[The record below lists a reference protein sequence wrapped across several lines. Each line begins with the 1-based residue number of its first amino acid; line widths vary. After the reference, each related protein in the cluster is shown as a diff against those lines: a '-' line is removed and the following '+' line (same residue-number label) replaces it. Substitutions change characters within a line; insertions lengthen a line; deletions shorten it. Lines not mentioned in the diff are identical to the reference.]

1 MNISN
6 PPSTYKTHK
15 TDKGAIRNRIARFHM
30 RRKVLSPIVMAL
42 MIFTLSALANTATAQ
57 QLLNKTLSLSVNQQ
71 PLDEAL
77 EILSNKGG
85 FFFSYN
91 SHIIKKDSIVT
102 LTMTNRSV
110 QDILSALLGNHYE
123 FKESGNYIIIRR
135 APIRLRL
142 VTSAAVNEDKFY
154 VISGYVIDDQ
164 TGEKISDASVY
175 EKDRLI
181 IANTNELGFFKLRLR
196 SRYPTAS
203 ITVSKEYYE
212 DTTVVIQP
220 KFNQSVTITLSPS
233 AITEHTVIIGPT
245 AYAAPDSIRLEIP
258 ISDSASWL
266 YTYIKKDSALVE
278 KTTLGKWFVSSS
290 QRLQSLNLKRFFT
303 QRPYQVSVVPH
314 ISTNGRLNSQVVNNF
329 SFNIFGGYSGGV
341 NGFELGGLF
350 NIDKKDAAY
359 VQIAGLFNMV
369 GGHSTGL
376 QIGGISNTV
385 LDTVSGLQIGGVSN
399 FTKDKFSGAQI
410 GGIYNH
416 VGATMDGAQIAG
428 IANFTNHS
436 AQGAQ
441 IAGIA
446 NFSSREVR
454 GVQIAGI
461 FNYTRHLKGAQIGL
475 INVSDSSDGYSIGLI
490 NIVMK
495 GYHKLAI
502 YTNEMMNANI
512 AFKTGNTKLY
522 SIFLGGYNAFPDKK
536 VWSYGYGLGSELTLV
551 KKLALNIELSSQYL
565 YLGSWDHLNLQNKV
579 NALLNLRLSKIF
591 SIYAGPAYSVFVS
604 NQHEAVGG
612 YKDPMSPT
620 GHKTHDFGGS
630 ITRCIGWLGWTAG
643 IHLF

>member
-1 MNISN
+1 M
-6 PPSTYKTHK
+6 HR
-15 TDKGAIRNRIARFHM
+15 AI
-30 RRKVLSPIVMAL
+30 LSRLGMAL
-42 MIFTLSALANTATAQ
+42 TILMLSVLTHTAIAQ
-57 QLLNKTLSLSVNQQ
+57 QLLNKNISLSVNRQ
-71 PLDEAL
+71 PLDQVL
-77 EILSNKGG
+77 EILSNKGD

-91 SHIIKKDSIVT
+91 SHILKKDSLVS
-102 LTMTNRSV
+102 LNMNNRPV
-110 QDILSALLGNHYE
+110 RDILTALLGKDYE
-123 FKESGNYIIIRR
+123 FRESGNYIIIRR

-142 VTSAAVNEDKFY
+142 VTSAAANEDRFY

-175 EKDRLI
+175 EKERLA

-220 KFNQSVTITLSPS
+220 RFNQTVTITLAPS
-233 AITEHTVIIGPT
+233 VITEHTVVIGPT

-258 ISDSASWL
+258 INDSASWL

-278 KTTLGKWFVSSS
+278 RTALGKWFVSST

-303 QRPYQVSVVPH
+303 ERPYQVSLVPH
-314 ISTNGRLNSQVVNNF
+314 LSTNGRLNSQVVNNF

-350 NIDKKDAAY
+350 NIDKKDAEY

-369 GGHSTGL
+369 GGHMTGL

-385 LDTVSGLQIGGVSN
+385 LDSVRGVQIGGISN

-428 IANFTNHS
+428 IANFTNHKTR
-436 AQGAQ
+436 GAQ
-441 IAGIA
+441 VAGIA
-446 NFSSREVR
+446 NISSREVS
-454 GVQIAGI
+454 GAQIAGI
-461 FNYTRHLKGAQIGL
+461 FNYTHHLKGVQIGL
-475 INVSDSSDGYSIGLI
+475 INVSDTSEGYSIGLI
-490 NIVMK
+490 NIVLK
-495 GYHKLAI
+495 GYHKLALFA
-502 YTNEMMNANI
+502 NEMMNANI

-522 SIFLGGYNAFPDKK
+522 SIFLGGYNIVPDQK

-565 YLGSWDHLNLQNKV
+565 HLGSWDHLNLQNKV
-579 NALLNLRLSKIF
+579 NALLNLRLSKHF

-604 NQHEAVGG
+604 NQHETISG
-612 YKDPMSPT
+612 YKDPIPPA
-620 GHKTHDFGGS
+620 GYKAHDFGGMV
-630 ITRCIGWLGWTAG
+630 TGWIGWTAG